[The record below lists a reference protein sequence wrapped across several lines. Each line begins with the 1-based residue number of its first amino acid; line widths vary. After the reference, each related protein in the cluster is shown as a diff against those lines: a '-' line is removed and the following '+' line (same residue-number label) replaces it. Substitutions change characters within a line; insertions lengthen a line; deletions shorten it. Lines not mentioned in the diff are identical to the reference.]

1 MTNYYD
7 VARLANTM
15 GMQTTVMLDPT
26 KITVRVKNNI
36 KKQLR
41 QGHIVGGWRGNAT
54 KIAEAL
60 TNTYNLPVVRAW
72 WRSIQLNN
80 ASLEVRKRI
89 LELYEAD
96 WAAWLLENPFLSQ
109 NTYYIKRHSDL
120 RKALTQKKLISL
132 DVVFQ
137 DPQFQNQAIEY
148 LATCL
153 TPLQREQIER
163 AIDMLDGTEPIHITT
178 YQ

>member
-1 MTNYYD
+1 MTSYYD

-60 TNTYNLPVVRAW
+60 VSTFELPVARCW
-72 WRSIQLNN
+72 WRGVKLNS
-80 ASLEVRKRI
+80 ASLEVRTRIAEIYKADNSAWILTSESFGQNKYYVKR
-89 LELYEAD
+89 YRD
-96 WAAWLLENPFLSQ
+96 TMAALKQP
-109 NTYYIKRHSDL
+109 DP
-120 RKALTQKKLISL
+120 ISL
-132 DVVFQ
+132 DIVFQ
-137 DPQFQNQAIEY
+137 DRVFRDQAVEY
-148 LATCL
+148 LATCM
-153 TPLQREQIER
+153 TAEQREQIER
-163 AIDMLDGTEPIHITT
+163 AIDLLDGTEPIHIIT

>member
-1 MTNYYD
+1 MTSYYD

-26 KITVRVKNNI
+26 KITIRVKNNI

-60 TNTYNLPVVRAW
+60 VNTFKLPVTRCW
-72 WRSIQLNN
+72 WRGVRLNN
-80 ASLEVRKRI
+80 ASLEVRKHI

-96 WAAWLLENPFLSQ
+96 FTAWLLGNPFLAPV
-109 NTYYIKRHSDL
+109 TYYTKRNAEIKA
-120 RKALTQKKLISL
+120 ALSQREPVSL
-132 DVVFQ
+132 DVMFQ
-137 DPQFQNQAIEY
+137 DPAFRDQAVEY
-148 LATCL
+148 LATCM
-153 TPLQREQIER
+153 TTEQREQIER
-163 AIDMLDGTEPIHITT
+163 AIDLLDGTDPIHITT
-178 YQ
+178 HQ

>member
-1 MTNYYD
+1 MTRYYD
-7 VARLANTM
+7 VARLASTM

-60 TNTYNLPVVRAW
+60 VSTFKLPVARCW
-72 WRSIQLNN
+72 WRGVKLNN
-80 ASLEVRKRI
+80 ASLEVRTHI
-89 LELYEAD
+89 LEIYEAD
-96 WAAWLLENPFLSQ
+96 QAAWVLERESVGQNKYYMKRYQDTKERLSQ
-109 NTYYIKRHSDL
+109 SGFV
-120 RKALTQKKLISL
+120 SL

-137 DPQFQNQAIEY
+137 DRVFRDQAVEY

-153 TPLQREQIER
+153 TAKQRERIER
-163 AIDMLDGTEPIHITT
+163 AIDLLDGTEPIHITT

>member
-1 MTNYYD
+1 MTSYYD

-15 GMQTTVMLDPT
+15 GMHTTVMLDPT

-60 TNTYNLPVVRAW
+60 VNTLKLPVTRCW
-72 WRSIQLNN
+72 WRGVNLNN

-96 WAAWLLENPFLSQ
+96 WAAWVLENPFMAH
-109 NTYYIKRHSDL
+109 NAYYVKRNAEIKSAL
-120 RKALTQKKLISL
+120 IQRKPVSL
-132 DVVFQ
+132 DVVFH
-137 DPQFQNQAIEY
+137 DTAFRDQAVEY
-148 LATCL
+148 LATCM
-153 TPLQREQIER
+153 TAEQREQIER
-163 AIDMLDGTEPIHITT
+163 AIDLLDGTDPIHIIT

>member
-1 MTNYYD
+1 MTIYYD

-26 KITVRVKNNI
+26 KITMRVKNNI

-60 TNTYNLPVVRAW
+60 TNTLKLPVARCW
-72 WRSIQLNN
+72 WRGVRLNN

-96 WAAWLLENPFLSQ
+96 WTAWVLENPFQTHSH
-109 NTYYIKRHSDL
+109 YYTKQ
-120 RKALTQKKLISL
+120 RKEISAALTQHKPVSL

-137 DPQFQNQAIEY
+137 DTAFRDQAVKY
-148 LATCL
+148 LATCM
-153 TPLQREQIER
+153 TSEAREQIER
-163 AIDMLDGTEPIHITT
+163 AIDLLDGTKPIHIIT